1 MSLIQKI
8 RQIVYEIFS
17 KKSNEY
23 HLRRFMLNFM
33 YYFSALLLQQMF
45 DMFNT
50 YDTPCAYTMY
60 NVQYAQRV
68 RHFFLNN
75 SFRWA
80 FDSSGRGDFISVFIL

>member
-23 HLRRFMLNFM
+23 NLRRFMLYFM
-33 YYFSALLLQQMF
+33 YYVCALLLQQMF
-45 DMFNT
+45 DMLIT

-60 NVQYAQRV
+60 NVYM
-68 RHFFLNN
+68 HKGCGTFLNI

-80 FDSSGRGDFISVFIL
+80 FDSSGPGDFKTIFIL